1 MYILTYVQV
10 IEAWIKRSSGSYR
23 KNKMIANVTR
33 YATRTY
39 RIRRI
44 RRIYPHHRIARI
56 YTLDSGL
63 WTLDSGQTPTSKR
76 ERTTDTG
83 LAETTEQKLSVPI
96 MLMYQRPRRWS
107 CMSRCTVRPSN
118 SRLKAIVCVHSDLT
132 LQSVADTPD
141 FFPSRQGYRAIP
153 QGRKQSRAIFHP
165 TY

>member
-63 WTLDSGQTPTSKR
+63 WTLDKR
-76 ERTTDTG
+76 RQAKEK
-83 LAETTEQKLSVPI
+83 EQ
-96 MLMYQRPRRWS
+96 
-107 CMSRCTVRPSN
+107 
-118 SRLKAIVCVHSDLT
+118 LT
-132 LQSVADTPD
+132 QD
-141 FFPSRQGYRAIP
+141 
-153 QGRKQSRAIFHP
+153 
-165 TY
+165 